1 MKLTKDVINYIENSR
16 EETMQLLEALC
27 RIPAPSGHEEARAEF
42 CKKWL
47 EDNGAEGVYIDEA
60 LNVIYP
66 INCEGRDDIVVFVAH
81 TDTVFP
87 DTTPMPYHTD
97 DKYAY
102 SPGIGDD
109 TLSLVVM
116 MMIAKYIAKNGL
128 KANRGVLIVANSCE
142 EGLGNLKGTKQFM
155 SDYAGRVKEFYSFD
169 NETYDTVIDKCVG
182 SHRYKINFATEGGHS
197 FQAFGKTNAIAV
209 MCELV
214 SRLYKCEVPKIG
226 DSRTTYNVGIIGGG
240 TSVNT
245 IAQNAEVLY
254 EYRSD
259 TLACLDYM
267 NKYFEDTVAE
277 LQSQTDAKITVEVI
291 GKRPC
296 AGDYDKELFESMVNK
311 CKAIC
316 AQYIEGECKTKSAST
331 DCNIPLSLGIP
342 AVCLGVYMGCGAH
355 TREERVEIASIP
367 VGMRI
372 AAELMLGYFD

>member
-1 MKLTKDVINYIENSR
+1 MQLTRDVINYIENSR

-97 DKYAY
+97 GKYAY

-169 NETYDTVIDKCVG
+169 NETYNVVIDKCVG
-182 SHRYKINFATEGGHS
+182 SHRYKISFATEGGHS

-214 SRLYKCEVPKIG
+214 SRLYKCEVPHVG

-267 NKYFEDTVAE
+267 NKYFEDTVAK
-277 LQSQTDAKITVEVI
+277 LQSETDARITVEVI

-316 AQYIEGECKTKSAST
+316 EQYIEGECKTKSAST

-355 TREERVEIASIP
+355 TREERVEIVSIP
-367 VGMRI
+367 TGMRI

>member
-1 MKLTKDVINYIENSR
+1 
-16 EETMQLLEALC
+16 MQLLEALC
-27 RIPAPSGHEEARAEF
+27 RIPAPSGHEEQRAEY

-47 EDNGAEGVYIDEA
+47 EDNGARGVYIDEA

-97 DKYAY
+97 GKYAY

-109 TLSLVVM
+109 TLSLVIM
-116 MMIAKYIAKNGL
+116 LMIAKYITKKGL
-128 KANRGVLIVANSCE
+128 AANRGVLIVANSCE
-142 EGLGNLKGTKQFM
+142 EGLGNLRGTKQFM
-155 SDYAGRVKEFYSFD
+155 SEYAGRVKEFYSFD
-169 NETYDTVIDKCVG
+169 NEQYDTVINKCVG
-182 SHRYKINFATEGGHS
+182 SHRYKVSFATEGGHS
-197 FQAFGKTNAIAV
+197 FQAFGKTNSIAV

-214 SRLYKCEVPKIG
+214 SRLYKCEVPRIG
-226 DSRTTYNVGIIGGG
+226 DSRTTYNVGIISGG

-259 TLACLDYM
+259 TLECLDYM
-267 NKYFEDTVAE
+267 NKYFEDTVE
-277 LQSQTDAKITVEVI
+277 KLRSETDAEITVEAI

-296 AGDYDKELFESMVNK
+296 AGDYDKALFESMVNK

-316 AQYIEGECKTKSAST
+316 SQYVEGEIKTKSAST

-342 AVCLGVYMGCGAH
+342 AVCIGVYMGCGAH
-355 TREERVEIASIP
+355 TREERVEIDSIP
-367 VGMRI
+367 VGMKI